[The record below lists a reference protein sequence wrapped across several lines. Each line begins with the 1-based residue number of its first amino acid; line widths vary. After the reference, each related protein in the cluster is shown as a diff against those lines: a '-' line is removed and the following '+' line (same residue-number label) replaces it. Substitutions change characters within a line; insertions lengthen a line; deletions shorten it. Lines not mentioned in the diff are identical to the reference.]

1 MLNSIDDD
9 HSSDRDPGHSRDHDD
24 SHDHSHDRSH
34 NHSHEHSHDHS
45 RDHDHSPDH
54 THDHDHRHEHDHSH
68 AHDHAPSADHDRRRV
83 QREENPANLAEQVV
97 SPTLR
102 GRESQC
108 THDCGS
114 GSDCGNGSCM
124 TGGCGVGSIV
134 DMIARDFPY
143 DDERRI
149 IEVTFK
155 GYRREFVVV
164 PDPEMPLRVRDMV
177 IVEAERGVDIAAIS
191 MTGSLVHAK
200 RKAKRLRGEILAT
213 VSRKATRADLET
225 HARDHDAE
233 RKALDVCR
241 GRVEQFRLPMNLVGA
256 EWQFDHRRV
265 TFFFTAEGRVDFR
278 ELVRD
283 LASIF
288 HTRIELR
295 QIAVRDEA
303 KRLGGMGICGRE
315 LCCTTHLGRYEH
327 VTLDH
332 AKSQQLQINP
342 TKLSGLCGRLKCCL
356 LYEIDS
362 YIDGLKR
369 FPPLDSTFFTAKGKG
384 FVQKIDVFRN
394 LLFLYHPEEHL
405 VETLTVDDL
414 HALVPMQDEFR
425 RARPH
430 EAHAQ

>member
-1 MLNSIDDD
+1 M
-9 HSSDRDPGHSRDHDD
+9 P
-24 SHDHSHDRSH
+24 
-34 NHSHEHSHDHS
+34 
-45 RDHDHSPDH
+45 
-54 THDHDHRHEHDHSH
+54 
-68 AHDHAPSADHDRRRV
+68 AAPK
-83 QREENPANLAEQVV
+83 NLAEKMV
-97 SPTLR
+97 SPTLI
-102 GRESQC
+102 GRESEC
-108 THDCGS
+108 THGCGD
-114 GSDCGNGSCM
+114 GGDCGNGGCM
-124 TGGCGVGSIV
+124 TGGCGIGSIV
-134 DMIARDFPY
+134 DMIRNDFVY
-143 DDERRI
+143 DDTRRI
-149 IEVTFK
+149 LEVTFK

-164 PDPEMPLRVRDMV
+164 PDEDLPLRVRDMV
-177 IVEAERGVDIAAIS
+177 IVEADRGVDIATVS

-200 RKAKRLRGEILAT
+200 RRAKRLSGEILPT
-213 VSRKATRADLET
+213 VLRKATRQDLET

-241 GRVEQFRLPMNLVGA
+241 ARVEHFNLPMSLVGA

-265 TFFFTAEGRVDFR
+265 TFFFTADGRVDFR

-303 KRLGGMGICGRE
+303 KRLGGMGICGKE

-356 LYEIDS
+356 LYELDT

-369 FPPLDSTFFTAKGKG
+369 FPAIDATIFTSKGKG
-384 FVQKIDVFRN
+384 YVQKIDIFRN
-394 LLFLYHPEEHL
+394 LLYLYHPEHHSF
-405 VETLTVDDL
+405 ETLTLDEL
-414 HALVPMQDEFR
+414 HDVMARQDQLR
-425 RARPH
+425 HVRPQ
-430 EAHAQ
+430 EADAAH

>member
-1 MLNSIDDD
+1 MPHHRDGTDAGRPGSNLPFGDVRIAGTTSGDEPPAAGPA
-9 HSSDRDPGHSRDHDD
+9 HSAGS
-24 SHDHSHDRSH
+24 SHHHG
-34 NHSHEHSHDHS
+34 
-45 RDHDHSPDH
+45 
-54 THDHDHRHEHDHSH
+54 HDHDHGH
-68 AHDHAPSADHDRRRV
+68 AHGSDSERR
-83 QREENPANLAEQVV
+83 PAKDPTNLAEQMV

-102 GRESQC
+102 GRESEC
-108 THDCGS
+108 THGCGS
-114 GSDCGNGSCM
+114 GGECGSGDCGNGCM

-134 DMIARDFPY
+134 DLIASDFAY
-143 DDERRI
+143 SDGRRI
-149 IEVTFK
+149 IEVTYK
-155 GYRREFVVV
+155 GYRREFVEVT
-164 PDPEMPLRVRDMV
+164 DEDLPLRVRDMV
-177 IVEAERGVDIAAIS
+177 IVEAERGVDIAAVS

-200 RKAKRLRGEILAT
+200 RKAKRVMGETLAT
-213 VSRKATRADLET
+213 VLRKATPADLQT
-225 HARDHDAE
+225 HARDHEAE

-241 GRVEQFRLPMNLVGA
+241 ARVEHFNLPMHLVGA

-265 TFFFTAEGRVDFR
+265 TFFFTADGRVDFR

-332 AKSQQLQINP
+332 AKAQQLQINP

-356 LYEIDS
+356 LYELDT

-369 FPPLDSTFFTAKGKG
+369 FPAIESTFFTAKGKG

-394 LLFLYHPEEHL
+394 LLFVYHPEQHAL
-405 VETLTVDDL
+405 ETLTLDEL
-414 HALVPMQDEFR
+414 HDLVPQQDELR
-425 RARPH
+425 RMRQEEARP
-430 EAHAQ
+430 AR

>member
-1 MLNSIDDD
+1 M
-9 HSSDRDPGHSRDHDD
+9 
-24 SHDHSHDRSH
+24 
-34 NHSHEHSHDHS
+34 
-45 RDHDHSPDH
+45 PDH
-54 THDHDHRHEHDHSH
+54 TDGRLAGGVD
-68 AHDHAPSADHDRRRV
+68 APSGFGEIHGAEPGAEDVPPAAGPAHGAPLAAEGGEGGRRSAPRP
-83 QREENPANLAEQVV
+83 RNLAEQIV
-97 SPTLR
+97 SPTLL
-102 GRESQC
+102 GRESEC
-108 THDCGS
+108 THGCGSGGDCGS
-114 GSDCGNGSCM
+114 GDCGNGCM

-134 DMIARDFPY
+134 DLITNDFDY

-164 PDPEMPLRVRDMV
+164 SDEDIQLRVRDMV
-177 IVEAERGVDIAAIS
+177 IVEADRGVDIATVS

-200 RKAKRLRGEILAT
+200 RRAKRVNGEPLST
-213 VSRKATRADLET
+213 VLRKATAQDLET

-241 GRVEQFRLPMNLVGA
+241 GRVEHFGLPMHLVGA

-265 TFFFTAEGRVDFR
+265 TFFFTADGRVDFR

-356 LYEIDS
+356 LYELDS
-362 YIDGLKR
+362 YVDGLKR
-369 FPPLDSTFFTAKGKG
+369 FPPLESTFFTAKGKG
-384 FVQKIDVFRN
+384 FVQKIDIFRN
-394 LLFLYHPEEHL
+394 LLYVYHPEEHAI
-405 VETLTVDDL
+405 ETLSLDEVHDL
-414 HALVPMQDEFR
+414 ALRQEELRHVRHEEP
-425 RARPH
+425 RPSR
-430 EAHAQ
+430 

>member
-1 MLNSIDDD
+1 
-9 HSSDRDPGHSRDHDD
+9 
-24 SHDHSHDRSH
+24 
-34 NHSHEHSHDHS
+34 
-45 RDHDHSPDH
+45 
-54 THDHDHRHEHDHSH
+54 
-68 AHDHAPSADHDRRRV
+68 
-83 QREENPANLAEQVV
+83 
-97 SPTLR
+97 
-102 GRESQC
+102 
-108 THDCGS
+108 
-114 GSDCGNGSCM
+114 
-124 TGGCGVGSIV
+124 
-134 DMIARDFPY
+134 
-143 DDERRI
+143 
-149 IEVTFK
+149 
-155 GYRREFVVV
+155 
-164 PDPEMPLRVRDMV
+164 
-177 IVEAERGVDIAAIS
+177 

-200 RKAKRLRGEILAT
+200 RRAKRLSGELLST
-213 VSRKATRADLET
+213 VLRKATPQDLET

-241 GRVEQFRLPMNLVGA
+241 ARVEHFGLPMNLVGA

-265 TFFFTAEGRVDFR
+265 TFFFTADGRVDFR

-356 LYEIDS
+356 LYELDT
-362 YIDGLKR
+362 YVDGLRR
-369 FPPLDSTFFTAKGKG
+369 FPPLESTLFTSKGKG

-394 LLFLYHPEEHL
+394 LLFVYHPDQHSL
-405 VETLTVDDL
+405 ETLTLDEVHDL
-414 HALVPMQDEFR
+414 APQQDALRHAGADG
-425 RARPH
+425 ARTPR
-430 EAHAQ
+430 

>member
-1 MLNSIDDD
+1 MMNHTD
-9 HSSDRDPGHSRDHDD
+9 SSDPDD
-24 SHDHSHDRSH
+24 SGKRRVPPDIPTPGAH
-34 NHSHEHSHDHS
+34 NEPPASGPAS
-45 RDHDHSPDH
+45 
-54 THDHDHRHEHDHSH
+54 HDHRHDHSSSEH
-68 AHDHAPSADHDRRRV
+68 NDARDKRRTGEPS
-83 QREENPANLAEQVV
+83 NLAEQVV
-97 SPTLR
+97 SPTLL
-102 GRESQC
+102 GRESEC
-108 THDCGS
+108 THGCGTD
-114 GSDCGNGSCM
+114 SDCGNGCM
-124 TGGCGVGSIV
+124 TGGCGLGSIV
-134 DMIARDFPY
+134 DQIARAFPY
-143 DDERRI
+143 DDTRRI

-164 PDPEMPLRVRDMV
+164 PDEDMPLRVRDMV
-177 IVEAERGVDIAAIS
+177 IVEADRGVDIAAVS

-200 RKAKRLRGEILAT
+200 RKAKRLRGEELS
-213 VSRKATRADLET
+213 VVLRKATRQDLET
-225 HARDHDAE
+225 HARDYDAE

-241 GRVEQFRLPMNLVGA
+241 GRVEHFGLAMNLVGA

-265 TFFFTAEGRVDFR
+265 TFFFTADGRVDFR

-356 LYEIDS
+356 LYELDS

-369 FPPLDSTFFTAKGKG
+369 FPPLESTFFSSKGKG
-384 FVQKIDVFRN
+384 FVQKIDVFRD
-394 LLFLYHPEEHL
+394 LLFLYHPEEHT
-405 VETLTVDDL
+405 VETLTLEEL
-414 HALVPMQDEFR
+414 HALVPRQDELR
-425 RARPH
+425 RTRGEAR
-430 EAHAQ
+430 AL

>member
-1 MLNSIDDD
+1 
-9 HSSDRDPGHSRDHDD
+9 
-24 SHDHSHDRSH
+24 
-34 NHSHEHSHDHS
+34 
-45 RDHDHSPDH
+45 
-54 THDHDHRHEHDHSH
+54 
-68 AHDHAPSADHDRRRV
+68 
-83 QREENPANLAEQVV
+83 
-97 SPTLR
+97 
-102 GRESQC
+102 
-108 THDCGS
+108 
-114 GSDCGNGSCM
+114 M

-134 DMIARDFPY
+134 DLIANDFDY
-143 DDERRI
+143 TDERRI
-149 IEVTFK
+149 VEVTFK
-155 GYRREFVVV
+155 GYRREFVVL
-164 PDPEMPLRVRDMV
+164 PDDDIQLRVRDMV
-177 IVEAERGVDIAAIS
+177 IVEAERGVDIATVS

-200 RKAKRLRGEILAT
+200 RRAKRLSGELLST
-213 VSRKATRADLET
+213 VLRKATPQDLET

-241 GRVEQFRLPMNLVGA
+241 ARVEHFGLPMNLVGA

-265 TFFFTAEGRVDFR
+265 TFFFTADGRVDFR

-356 LYEIDS
+356 LYELDT
-362 YIDGLKR
+362 YVDGLRR
-369 FPPLDSTFFTAKGKG
+369 FPPLESTLFTSKGKG

-394 LLFLYHPEEHL
+394 LLFVYHPDQHSL
-405 VETLTVDDL
+405 ETLTLDEVHDL
-414 HALVPMQDEFR
+414 APQQDALRHAGADG
-425 RARPH
+425 ARTPR
-430 EAHAQ
+430 

>member
-1 MLNSIDDD
+1 MMNHREGPDRNAPGAHAASGELPIAGAGDDAPAAGPSGHEATARD
-9 HSSDRDPGHSRDHDD
+9 AAGETPRAGRGEDRP
-24 SHDHSHDRSH
+24 
-34 NHSHEHSHDHS
+34 
-45 RDHDHSPDH
+45 
-54 THDHDHRHEHDHSH
+54 
-68 AHDHAPSADHDRRRV
+68 
-83 QREENPANLAEQVV
+83 PANLAEQLVA
-97 SPTLR
+97 PGLR
-102 GRESQC
+102 GRESEC
-108 THDCGS
+108 THGCGSGGDCGS
-114 GSDCGNGSCM
+114 DGGCGNGCM

-134 DMIARDFPY
+134 DLIANDFVY

-149 IEVTFK
+149 IEVTYK
-155 GYRREFVVV
+155 GYRREFVEVRDV
-164 PDPEMPLRVRDMV
+164 EIAIRVRDTV
-177 IVEAERGVDIAAIS
+177 IVESERGVDIATVS

-200 RKAKRLRGEILAT
+200 RRAKRLAGEPLSALLRVAT
-213 VSRKATRADLET
+213 AQDQQTHSRDRE
-225 HARDHDAE
+225 AE

-241 GRVEQFRLPMNLVGA
+241 ARVEHFNLPMNLVGA

-265 TFFFTAEGRVDFR
+265 TFFFTADGRVDFR

-356 LYEIDS
+356 LYELDT

-369 FPPLDSTFFTAKGKG
+369 FPPLDSTLYTTKGRG
-384 FVQKIDVFRN
+384 FIQKIDIFRN
-394 LLFLYHPEEHL
+394 VLVVYHPEHHA
-405 VETLTVDDL
+405 VESLTLAEL
-414 HALVPMQDEFR
+414 QELVPHQEELR
-425 RARPH
+425 RMRPEEARPTP
-430 EAHAQ
+430 